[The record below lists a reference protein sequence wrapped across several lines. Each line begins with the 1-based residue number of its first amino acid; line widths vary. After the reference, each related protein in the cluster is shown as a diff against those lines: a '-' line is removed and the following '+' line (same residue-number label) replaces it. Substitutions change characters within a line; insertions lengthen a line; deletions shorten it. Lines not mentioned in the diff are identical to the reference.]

1 MIKIGIVP
9 CQHGLG
15 HISRSIDLANKLS
28 DKYSVFIISSFKKNK
43 KFKINDTVKKI
54 NFVCTF
60 DIKDKKYDQFWY
72 KKLETKIQ
80 SLNIDVLISD
90 NLPEIIFLKI
100 KSIIISNFFWHEIFN
115 IKNKKLKKTLKLMK
129 LRKIKIFR
137 NKIFNDSNKF
147 SKMGFIGGINN
158 KKKDG
163 DGLLISFGSD
173 DIIYNHIDKEVR
185 DIIFD
190 KGRKIKIYLDP
201 KYYKN
206 KYSKLNVVE
215 ATYSDK
221 MFDQIKYAIIKPGFG
236 SVNDCLKNKILIFSY
251 IDENYNSEFLNNA
264 KALKKKNLGSIT
276 KSLLSSY
283 QDIKQKKFLN
293 KYKPTKHLFHGEDQI
308 FKYIRS
314 LIHKNNIK

>member
-28 DKYSVFIISSFKKNK
+28 DKLSDNYSVFLISSFKKNK
-43 KFKINDTVKKI
+43 KFKINDSVKKI

-80 SLNIDVLISD
+80 FLNIDILISD
-90 NLPEIIFLKI
+90 NLPEIIFLKN

-115 IKNKKLKKTLKLMK
+115 IKNKKLKRTLELTK
-129 LRKIKIFR
+129 LRKTKIFR
-137 NKIFNDSNKF
+137 NKILNDSNKF
-147 SKMGFIGGINN
+147 SKMGFIGEINN
-158 KKKDG
+158 KKKDS
-163 DGLLISFGSD
+163 DGLLISFGSND
-173 DIIYNHIDKEVR
+173 EVYNHIYKDVK

-190 KGRKIKIYLDP
+190 KERKIKIYLDP

-206 KYSKLNVVE
+206 KYSKLNVVK

-221 MFDQIKYAIIKPGFG
+221 MFNHIKYAIIKPGFG
-236 SVNDCLKNKILIFSY
+236 SIKDCLKNRVLIFSY
-251 IDENYNSEFLNNA
+251 INRNYNQEFLTNA
-264 KALKKKNLGSIT
+264 RAIRKKNLGLIT
-276 KSLLSSY
+276 KSLLKTY
-283 QDIKQKKFLN
+283 KDIQAKKFTN
-293 KYKPTKHLFHGEDQI
+293 NIKPSKDLFNGEDQI
-308 FKYIRS
+308 INYIQS
-314 LIHKNNIK
+314 VI